1 VNRARRLAR
10 LLNILAAIV
19 AEPGLNPL
27 ELAERAGV
35 SERTLRRDLTQ
46 LRELGYEVAYTSGYE
61 VQEKLNLEGRARA
74 RPPKRAYDQQLE
86 LLQAVALAVGGAG
99 LGEAGSK
106 PLRAQLGD
114 SGVDGKERTGLPTAW
129 GGGPRRRRGPE
140 GTRGGAT
147 PTKSQPIVLIPAGAT
162 DADFIYA
169 TGFAVETGLY
179 IRFAKDDDVLVVS
192 PLEIDR
198 ARAQS
203 KVANVVEDRE
213 AYAHKSWARL
223 AAKMLREKGMDEARV
238 SPRLPAAH
246 LEDLR
251 AEGIA
256 TAVDRELF
264 LAERRHKS
272 AAEAEAI
279 QASQRAAEAAV
290 VEVVRQLAAADIK
303 DGMLW
308 SDGGAL
314 TSERLYARAQLVLG
328 EMGFTC
334 PEMIIAGS
342 PESALPHFRGEGP
355 IRASAPVIIDIFP
368 VGRSSHYHGDLT
380 RTVVVG
386 DIPEEFQR
394 MHAATLQALD
404 AGVESIRAGVPGKDV
419 HLAVCQVL
427 VDRGYGTTSV
437 GYEGPEGVA
446 KMNHSTGHG
455 VGLDVHEE
463 PSLRQTSHEPLRE
476 GDVVTVEP
484 GLYKLGLGGVRIED
498 TGIVTANGFHNFT
511 TITRSLNP
519 KDYL

>member
-61 VQEKLNLEGRARA
+61 VQEKLNLDGRPRA

-99 LGEAGSK
+99 LGEAGS
-106 PLRAQLGD
+106 
-114 SGVDGKERTGLPTAW
+114 GLLTAR

-140 GTRGGAT
+140 GTRGGPT
-147 PTKSQPIVLIPAGAT
+147 PTSPQAIVLIPTGGE

-169 TGFAVETGLY
+169 TGFAVEAGLY
-179 IRFAKDDDVLVVS
+179 VQFAKGDEVLVVS

-203 KVANVVEDRE
+203 KVAQVVEDRE
-213 AYAHKSWARL
+213 AYAHKSWARV
-223 AAKMLREKGMDEARV
+223 AARMLRERGVDEARV
-238 SPRLPAAH
+238 SPRLQAAH

-251 AEGIA
+251 TEGI
-256 TAVDRELF
+256 TAVVDRELF

-279 QASQRAAEAAV
+279 HSSQRAAEAAV
-290 VEVVRQLAAADIK
+290 VEVVRLLAAADIK
-303 DGMLW
+303 EGMLW
-308 SDGGAL
+308 TNGGPL
-314 TSERLYARAQLVLG
+314 TSEHLYARAQLVLG

-334 PEMIIAGS
+334 PDMIIAGS

-355 IRASAPVIIDIFP
+355 IRAQAPVIIDIFP

-386 DIPEEFQR
+386 EIPEEFRR

-437 GYEGPEGVA
+437 GYEGPDGVA

-463 PSLRQTSHEPLRE
+463 PSLRQTSAEPLRE

-498 TGIVTANGFHNFT
+498 TGMVTASGFHNFT
-511 TITRSLNP
+511 TITRSLDP

>member
-86 LLQAVALAVGGAG
+86 LLQAVALAVGRAG
-99 LGEAGSK
+99 LGEAGLK
-106 PLRAQLGD
+106 ADGKAHQAPRAQARAG
-114 SGVDGKERTGLPTAW
+114 RA
-129 GGGPRRRRGPE
+129 R
-140 GTRGGAT
+140 AT
-147 PTKSQPIVLIPAGAT
+147 PTKPQPIVLIPTGDA

-169 TGFAVETGLY
+169 TGFALETGLY
-179 IRFAKDDDVLVVS
+179 IQFAKGDEVLVVS

-203 KVANVVEDRE
+203 KVAQVVEDRE
-213 AYAHKSWARL
+213 AYAYKSWARL
-223 AAKMLREKGMDEARV
+223 AARMLRERGIDEARV
-238 SPRLPAAH
+238 SPRLQAAQF
-246 LEDLR
+246 EDLR

-256 TAVDRELF
+256 AVIDRELF

-279 QASQRAAEAAV
+279 HASQRAAEAAV

-303 DGMLW
+303 DGLLW
-308 SDGGAL
+308 ANGGAL

-342 PESALPHFRGEGP
+342 PESALPHFRGQGP
-355 IRASAPVIIDIFP
+355 IRAGAPVIIDIFP
-368 VGRSSHYHGDLT
+368 VGRASHYHGDLT

-386 DIPEEFQR
+386 DIPEEFRR

-463 PSLRQTSHEPLRE
+463 PSLRQTSDEPLRE

-484 GLYKLGLGGVRIED
+484 GLGGVRVED
-498 TGIVTANGFHNFT
+498 TGMVTASGFQNFT
-511 TITRSLNP
+511 TITRSLDP

>member
-19 AEPGLNPL
+19 AEPGLNPI

-35 SERTLRRDLTQ
+35 SERTLRRDLTE

-74 RPPKRAYDQQLE
+74 RPPRRAYDQQLE
-86 LLQAVALAVGGAG
+86 LLQAVALAVGRAG
-99 LGEAGSK
+99 LGEAGARVAARSHG
-106 PLRAQLGD
+106 R
-114 SGVDGKERTGLPTAW
+114 SSRTGA
-129 GGGPRRRRGPE
+129 
-140 GTRGGAT
+140 TR
-147 PTKSQPIVLIPAGAT
+147 TKPQPIVLIPTGGE

-179 IRFAKDDDVLVVS
+179 IQFAKGDEVLVVS

-203 KVANVVEDRE
+203 KVAQVVEDRE
-213 AYAHKSWARL
+213 AYAHQKWARL
-223 AAKMLREKGMDEARV
+223 AARILRERGIDGARV
-238 SPRLPAAH
+238 SPRLHAAQ

-256 TAVDRELF
+256 AVVDRELF

-272 AAEAEAI
+272 DAEAEAI

-303 DGMLW
+303 DGVLW
-308 SDGGAL
+308 ANGGPL
-314 TSERLYARAQLVLG
+314 TSEQLYARAQLVLG

-342 PESALPHFRGEGP
+342 PESALPHFRGEGQ
-355 IRASAPVIIDIFP
+355 IRAQAPVIIDIFP
-368 VGRSSHYHGDLT
+368 IGRNSHYHGDLT

-386 DIPEEFQR
+386 EIPEEFRR

-404 AGVESIRAGVPGKDV
+404 AGVESIRAGVPGKDI

-463 PSLRQTSHEPLRE
+463 PSLRQTSDEPLRE

-498 TGIVTANGFHNFT
+498 TGIVTASGFRNFT
-511 TITRSLNP
+511 TITRSLDP

>member
-1 VNRARRLAR
+1 
-10 LLNILAAIV
+10 
-19 AEPGLNPL
+19 
-27 ELAERAGV
+27 
-35 SERTLRRDLTQ
+35 
-46 LRELGYEVAYTSGYE
+46 
-61 VQEKLNLEGRARA
+61 
-74 RPPKRAYDQQLE
+74 
-86 LLQAVALAVGGAG
+86 
-99 LGEAGSK
+99 
-106 PLRAQLGD
+106 
-114 SGVDGKERTGLPTAW
+114 
-129 GGGPRRRRGPE
+129 
-140 GTRGGAT
+140 
-147 PTKSQPIVLIPAGAT
+147 
-162 DADFIYA
+162 
-169 TGFAVETGLY
+169 
-179 IRFAKDDDVLVVS
+179 VLVVS
-192 PLEIDR
+192 PLEADR

-203 KVANVVEDRE
+203 RVSRVVEDRE
-213 AYAHKSWARL
+213 AYAHQKWTRVAAR
-223 AAKMLREKGMDEARV
+223 MLRERGIGEARV
-238 SPRLPAAH
+238 SPRLYATH

-251 AEGIA
+251 AEGI
-256 TAVDRELF
+256 TAVVDRELY

-279 QASQRAAEAAV
+279 HASQRAAEAAV

-303 DGMLW
+303 DGVLW
-308 SDGGAL
+308 ANAAPL
-314 TSERLYARAQLVLG
+314 TSEHLYARAQLVLG

-342 PESALPHFRGEGP
+342 PESALPHFRGEGQ
-355 IRASAPVIIDIFP
+355 IRAQAPVIIDIFP

-386 DIPEEFQR
+386 EIPEEFRR

-463 PSLRQTSHEPLRE
+463 PSLRQTSDEPLSE

-498 TGIVTANGFHNFT
+498 TGMVTANGFHNFT
-511 TITRSLNP
+511 TITRSLDP

>member
-1 VNRARRLAR
+1 MNRARRLAR

-99 LGEAGSK
+99 LGEAGAST
-106 PLRAQLGD
+106 
-114 SGVDGKERTGLPTAW
+114 DGKGRLAARAG
-129 GGGPRRRRGPE
+129 RRAGRASG
-140 GTRGGAT
+140 T
-147 PTKSQPIVLIPAGAT
+147 PTSTQPIVLIPTGDS

-179 IRFAKDDDVLVVS
+179 IRFVKGDEVLVVS

-203 KVANVVEDRE
+203 EVAQVIEDRE

-223 AAKMLREKGMDEARV
+223 AARMLRDRGIEEARV
-238 SPRLPAAH
+238 SPRLHAAQF
-246 LEDLR
+246 EDLR
-251 AEGIA
+251 AEGI
-256 TAVDRELF
+256 TAVVDRELF

-303 DGMLW
+303 DGVLW
-308 SDGGAL
+308 ANGGPL
-314 TSERLYARAQLVLG
+314 TSEHLYSRAQLVLG

-342 PESALPHFRGEGP
+342 PESAMPHFRGEGP
-355 IRASAPVIIDIFP
+355 IRAGAPVIIDIFP

-386 DIPEEFQR
+386 EIPEEFRR
-394 MHAATLQALD
+394 MHDAALQALD
-404 AGVESIRAGVPGKDV
+404 AGVESIRTGVPGKDV

-437 GYEGPEGVA
+437 GFEGPEGVA

-463 PSLRQTSHEPLRE
+463 PSLRQTSDEPLRE

-498 TGIVTANGFHNFT
+498 TGMVTASGFHNFT
-511 TITRSLNP
+511 TITRSLDP